1 MTAAMTTGLLIATS
15 IVLFAAALHA
25 AVHLLGT
32 QTALRSAGFAV
43 VVGWLAE
50 QLGTSFGWL
59 FGSYRY
65 TDVLGPKL
73 LDVPAVIPLMWFALP
88 MIGWAMAQMLLWGR
102 VSGQRDRWPQSL
114 LIALMAAMLVTAF
127 DLGADPY
134 FVYILK
140 AWVMEKPHGGWFG
153 ETVEGFAG
161 WMATSFL
168 ITLFIERSR
177 SPAMPA
183 LCHARAG
190 AAVGI
195 LLSLYLAAM
204 LFQMA
209 WGANLAL
216 KVISFFVMGIPLLAS
231 WTAWHRWLRS
241 ERAAAP

>member
-1 MTAAMTTGLLIATS
+1 MTAATTTGFLVATS

-50 QLGTSFGWL
+50 QLGTSYGWL
-59 FGSYRY
+59 FGNYHY

-73 LDVPAVIPLMWFALP
+73 LDVPGVIPLMWFALP

-102 VSGQRDRWPQSL
+102 VSGHRGSWPQSL
-114 LIALMAAMLVTAF
+114 LVALMAAMLVTGF

-134 FVYILK
+134 FVYVLK
-140 AWVMEKPHGGWFG
+140 AWVMEKPDGAWFG

-161 WMATSFL
+161 WMTTSFL

-177 SPAMPA
+177 SPSMPSLHQA
-183 LCHARAG
+183 SAG
-190 AAVGI
+190 AAVGV
-195 LLSLYLAAM
+195 LMSLYLAAM
-204 LFQMA
+204 VFQMI
-209 WGANLAL
+209 WGANLSL

-241 ERAAAP
+241 ERAGAP